1 MDNKTVMEK
10 ADITSSSISNGLM
23 NPQQRTAFL
32 NMVQEAGTLLKLAR
46 VVNMTTDKEEIVRFN
61 IGGRVATRVA
71 EDATVT
77 ARRGVG
83 SDKITLDA
91 SDFMV
96 PWSIT
101 DKALRNVVGTNF
113 SNMVAQGMAN
123 AFKND
128 LEELSLLDNSD
139 FDGDLFGG
147 NDGFYSLAKSNGHVV
162 DVAGAHI
169 TGTDLT
175 DVFSQILIQMP
186 QKFRKLNLVWFT
198 SSNFEIAIRRALA
211 NKGGMALFSGNVIIK
226 EGQINILG
234 KPLVSV
240 PSLPDMF
247 IDGESVSGTADG
259 TNKTFTTAYT
269 AEEEIDGNG
278 KYVLIVY
285 VDGVKKTQGT
295 DYTYDSSTKTITFA
309 TAPTSGATITA
320 TYLASDISSLADQRT
335 FVMLIPRENLI
346 YGISKNILTE
356 KKRIPEALK
365 TDYFLSTTVDFAF
378 ENPNA
383 VALGTNVC
391 PNFTV
396 S

>member
-1 MDNKTVMEK
+1 MDNKTAMEK
-10 ADITSSSISNGLM
+10 ADITSSSITNGLM
-23 NPQQRTAFL
+23 NAQQRIAFL
-32 NMVQEAGTLLKLAR
+32 NMVQESGTLLKLAR
-46 VVNMTTDKEEIVRFN
+46 VVNMASDKEEIVRFN
-61 IGGRVATRVA
+61 INGRVATRVA
-71 EDATVT
+71 EDSSIT
-77 ARRGVG
+77 ARRGVTN
-83 SDKITLDA
+83 DKITLDA

-96 PWSIT
+96 PWDIT
-101 DKALRNVVGTNF
+101 DKAMRNVVGNNF
-113 SNMVAQGMAN
+113 SNMVASGMAT

-139 FDGDLFGG
+139 FDGELFGG
-147 NDGFYSLAKSNGHVV
+147 NDGFYNLAKTTGHVV

-175 DVFSQILIQMP
+175 QIFSQILVQMP

-211 NKGGMALFSGNVIIK
+211 QKGGTALFSGNVIIK

-247 IDGESVSGTADG
+247 VDGESATGTVDG
-259 TNKTFTTAYT
+259 TNKAFTTAYT

-278 KYVLIVY
+278 KYVLVVY

-295 DYTYDSSTKTITFA
+295 DYTYDPATKTITFT

-320 TYLASDISSLADQRT
+320 TYLASDISALADQRT
-335 FVMLIPRENLI
+335 FVMLVPRENLI
-346 YGISKNILTE
+346 YGISKNILIE
-356 KKRIPEALK
+356 KQRIPEALK
-365 TDYFLSTTVDFAF
+365 TDYFLSTTVDFAY